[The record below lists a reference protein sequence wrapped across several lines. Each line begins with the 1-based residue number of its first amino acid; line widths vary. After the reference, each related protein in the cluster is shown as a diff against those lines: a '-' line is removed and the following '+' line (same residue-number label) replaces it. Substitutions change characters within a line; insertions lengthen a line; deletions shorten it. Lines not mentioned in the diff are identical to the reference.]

1 MATVLPLE
9 PSGTQHEAQGQ
20 LLGVNAVVE
29 SFFGSLKKE
38 RIKKQIYKNRSL
50 AEADVRD
57 YIEAFY
63 NPSRRHSHLDGV
75 SPDQFE
81 AAHRRSKRGVH

>member
-1 MATVLPLE
+1 MSRT
-9 PSGTQHEAQGQ
+9 GNCWD
-20 LLGVNAVVE
+20 NAVVE
-29 SFFGSLKKE
+29 SFVGSLKQE
-38 RIKKQIYKNRSL
+38 RIKKQIDKHRSL

-57 YIEAFY
+57 DIETVY

>member
-1 MATVLPLE
+1 M
-9 PSGTQHEAQGQ
+9 
-20 LLGVNAVVE
+20 VE

-38 RIKKQIYKNRSL
+38 RIKKQIYKNRAL

-57 YIEAFY
+57 YIEAFS
-63 NPSRRHSHLDGV
+63 NPSRRHRHLDGV

-81 AAHRRSKRGVH
+81 AAHRRSKRGVR

>member
-1 MATVLPLE
+1 MSRNVNC
-9 PSGTQHEAQGQ
+9 SD
-20 LLGVNAVVE
+20 NAVVE

-38 RIKKQIYKNRSL
+38 RTKKQIYKSRSL

-57 YIEAFY
+57 YIESFY
-63 NPSRRHSHLDGV
+63 NPLRRHGHLDGV

-81 AAHRRSKRGVH
+81 AAHRRSK